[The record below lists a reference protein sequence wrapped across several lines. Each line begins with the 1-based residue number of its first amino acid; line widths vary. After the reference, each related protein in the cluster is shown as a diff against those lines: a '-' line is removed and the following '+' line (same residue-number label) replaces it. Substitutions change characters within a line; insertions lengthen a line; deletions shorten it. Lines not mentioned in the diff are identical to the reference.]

1 MKLRAL
7 TRPLRHSRAAALL
20 SKLNGILFPGGG
32 ADLSQA
38 SQFIAT
44 ASLAFNTSVAAAL
57 AGETFPV
64 WGTCLVRRNARA
76 LALAADYVA
85 QGFQTVCTVASR
97 NFSLLEEYDAENI
110 SLPLTW
116 TADPSKSRWAQPSA
130 CLARALCE
138 FFVLLLLTVCSGCSG
153 DCRLLVCQ
161 P

>member
-85 QGFQTVCTVASR
+85 QGFQTVCICLKLKDETGAVSR
-97 NFSLLEEYDAENI
+97 LSLGEVLTQSGTAEGEV
-110 SLPLTW
+110 
-116 TADPSKSRWAQPSA
+116 
-130 CLARALCE
+130 RALDDHMRSRA
-138 FFVLLLLTVCSGCSG
+138 FFSSFPVDYLG
-153 DCRLLVCQ
+153 
-161 P
+161 